1 MKQILDNPVATFVIV
16 VIVLVG
22 AADLL
27 IDGVLSEDFKEYI
40 RVIDLPLAGLAIGRG
55 LAARKPG

>member
-27 IDGVLSEDFKEYI
+27 VDGVLSGDFKRYVET
-40 RVIDLPLAGLAIGRG
+40 IDIPLAGLALGRG
-55 LAARKPG
+55 FAAGLRR